1 MVVVREE
8 VGLDLGLDLKGMGL
22 ETLDEEAEIRC
33 GEGCGWVAEIMGGEK
48 ITDVD

>member
-1 MVVVREE
+1 MVVVRVE
-8 VGLDLGLDLKGMGL
+8 VRLDLVLDLKGMGL

-33 GEGCGWVAEIMGGEK
+33 GERCGWVAKIMGGKK